1 MSSLLADHES
11 SMKHIRAIGAWIELE
26 NRLKEGK
33 TIDKKTQK
41 LMQKETQHWNNV
53 LQRIISIVQFLAER
67 NLLFRGTVDRLF
79 QPNNGNFLGL
89 VELLGKYDSCLE
101 DHLRR
106 IKSEEIRDHYLG
118 KRIQNEVINL
128 IGDAALKK
136 IVNNVR
142 NSKYYSIILDCTPD
156 AGHQEQMTMILRIC
170 NIVSTPVEINEYFV
184 GFMSV
189 DDSTGL
195 GLAEACL
202 EKLEDLNLCFQNC
215 RGQGYDNG
223 ANMKGC
229 NRGVQKHLLELNPKS
244 FYVLCGCHS
253 LNLILGDMA
262 KSSVVATTLFGV
274 LHQIYVLF
282 GASTQRWKILKT
294 HVKNLTVKPISDTR
308 WECRID
314 SVKAVRYQ
322 TAAVYDALVEVSEN
336 ANDPKAKTEATGL
349 AKQLKNFQF
358 LVTLVIWYDLLFQM
372 NMISKLMQSKDMQ
385 FDIALECIK
394 SATEF
399 MKKYKENGFVSAQIS
414 ARELAQELEMEPDEI
429 IFPAATSLRRRKV
442 PKQFDYESIDE
453 SLTDAKE
460 KYRVEFFN
468 VLLDQAVTSLTARFE
483 QMERHFGLFGFLHNI
498 KKITE
503 FDQNDLMKC
512 CMDLNIALTDA
523 SGSDIDPKDL
533 CNELQIFSNIVPD
546 TVSSSLDALRFIY
559 DHGLNNAVPNVV
571 IALRIALTIPITVA
585 SGERSFSK
593 LKLIKNYLRMTMTQ
607 ERLNSLAMISIER
620 DIVQS
625 LDYSQFIADYAAI
638 KARKVD
644 FC

>member
-1 MSSLLADHES
+1 
-11 SMKHIRAIGAWIELE
+11 
-26 NRLKEGK
+26 
-33 TIDKKTQK
+33 
-41 LMQKETQHWNNV
+41 
-53 LQRIISIVQFLAER
+53 
-67 NLLFRGTVDRLF
+67 LF

-106 IKSEEIRDHYLG
+106 IKNEEIHDHYLG

-128 IGDAALKK
+128 IGDAALNK
-136 IVNNVR
+136 IINNVQ

-184 GFMSV
+184 GFMAV

-202 EKLEDLNLCFQNC
+202 KKLEDLNLCFQNC

-229 NRGVQKHLLELNPKS
+229 NRGVQKRLLELNPKS
-244 FYVLCGCHS
+244 FYVPCGCHS

-274 LHQIYVLF
+274 LHQIYILF

-294 HVKNLTVKPISDTR
+294 HVKNLPVKPISDTR

-336 ANDPKAKTEATGL
+336 ANDPKARTEATGL

-358 LVTLVIWYDLLFQM
+358 LVTLVIWYDLLFQI
-372 NMISKLMQSKDMQ
+372 NMISKLLQSKNMQ

-414 ARELAQELEMEPDEI
+414 ATELAQELEMEPDEI
-429 IFPAATSLRRRKV
+429 KFPAATSLRRRKV
-442 PKQFDYESIDE
+442 HKQFDYESTDE
-453 SLTDAKE
+453 SLTDSKE

-468 VLLDQAVTSLTARFE
+468 VLLDQAVMSMTARFE
-483 QMERHFGLFGFLHNI
+483 QMERHFGIFGFLHNI
-498 KKITE
+498 KKNRRIGPKR
-503 FDQNDLMKC
+503 FDEML
-512 CMDLNIALTDA
+512 
-523 SGSDIDPKDL
+523 
-533 CNELQIFSNIVPD
+533 
-546 TVSSSLDALRFIY
+546 
-559 DHGLNNAVPNVV
+559 HGF
-571 IALRIALTIPITVA
+571 
-585 SGERSFSK
+585 E
-593 LKLIKNYLRMTMTQ
+593 Y
-607 ERLNSLAMISIER
+607 
-620 DIVQS
+620 
-625 LDYSQFIADYAAI
+625 
-638 KARKVD
+638 
-644 FC
+644 